1 MPSHALPA
9 GERRHGERRAAPSAP
24 SAAKPARHAHR
35 GSYGRFAAMVAAS
48 TALGF
53 VAMYLNVFELAHVHF
68 SWMRLFMALV
78 MGGVMAAVMLLFMWR
93 MYPGRAANLG
103 VLAVAAALFGAGV
116 VLARSQATVD
126 DVDYMRAMIPHHSI
140 AILTSSRARIED
152 PRVRALADR
161 IVETQRR
168 EIAEMEA
175 LIAQLEGR

>member
-1 MPSHALPA
+1 MSSHALPA
-9 GERRHGERRAAPSAP
+9 GDRRQRERRAAAAAAP
-24 SAAKPARHAHR
+24 AAATAHTHH
-35 GSYGRFAAMVAAS
+35 GSYGRFAAMVATS

-53 VAMYLNVFELAHVHF
+53 VAMYLNVFEPAHVHF

-78 MGGVMAAVMLLFMWR
+78 MGGVMTAVMLLFMWR
-93 MYPGRAANLG
+93 MYPGRAAKLG
-103 VLAVAAALFGAGV
+103 VLTVAAALFGAGV

-161 IVETQRR
+161 IVETQNR

-175 LIAQLEGR
+175 LIEELDGR